1 MERLAEEVAR
11 LARELEREVDDL
23 RRALA
28 DSNGPSEATD
38 STERLGR
45 MERRLEAIQGDTGE
59 LIRRVPG
66 DLGELLAEMKRL
78 LLLRLVESAGATESV
93 DAGVVANDSPQTL
106 PAPSMMV
113 RSLTRQERRVFELCF
128 QSGFLSYREIAEHLD
143 ITPSAA
149 KNLVNRM
156 LQLGR
161 KRPLFAKQYKH
172 GVARVGIR
180 PDLKDR
186 ILKGPGSEEKQRR
199 AEPQLV
205 HR

>member
-180 PDLKDR
+180 PDR